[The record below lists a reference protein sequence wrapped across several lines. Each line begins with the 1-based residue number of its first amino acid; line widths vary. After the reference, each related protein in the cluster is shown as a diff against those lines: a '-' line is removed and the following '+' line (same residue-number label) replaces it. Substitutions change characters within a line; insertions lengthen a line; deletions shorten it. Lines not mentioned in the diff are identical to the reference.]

1 LLTRFQHHNSTVRE
15 NALRQL
21 KDILLR
27 YPPKDLHSHLCSL
40 LRGIAALCLD
50 KEEDIRKNSLNAL
63 NLILGRVS
71 NEQFIPYNDILIS
84 YLCCAMTHINPN
96 IKEDSLLFLDV
107 LAQNCGNVLAN
118 NTHKILP
125 NFLGMICRLHND
137 IKPGQ
142 QLKTV
147 LNSKNTNTKWRIKV
161 LERLANIFTSFVY
174 HEKHCRSTKLNTFS
188 KIVARE
194 YTRYVPIYSNRPIQG
209 EVNFNKDL
217 NPITNCTEGIL
228 PMEEFVKYIDLLM
241 PLISDIW
248 LEICP
253 DEKIENSRETTISN
267 EAAVLLTYIVKIIL
281 SITEYIDLL
290 EQDHDIEHMKHWF
303 RDIFHN
309 AYIQNF
315 LSRFPYNKMKQ
326 LNTPRGKR
334 QIDFSQMEFD
344 EKCLLQNLALCQIHI
359 WFISMMNRKKQF
371 SKIIKDYCESILTYL
386 NGKLILYM
394 TIAHCL
400 CKNDDDFFL

>member
-15 NALRQL
+15 DALRQL

-40 LRGIAALCLD
+40 LRGVAALSLD
-50 KEEDIRKNSLNAL
+50 KEKNVRKNSLNAL
-63 NLILGRVS
+63 NLILGRIS
-71 NEQFIPYNDILIS
+71 NEQFTPYSDILIS

-107 LAQNCGNVLAN
+107 LAQNCGNALATN
-118 NTHKILP
+118 SHKILP
-125 NFLGMICRLHND
+125 NFLSMICRLHND
-137 IKPGQ
+137 IKPGK

-161 LERLANIFTSFVY
+161 LERLANIFSSLIY
-174 HEKHCRSTKLNTFS
+174 HEKHRRNTNLNALS
-188 KIVARE
+188 KTIMRE
-194 YTRYVPIYSNRPIQG
+194 HTRYVPIYGNRSTQVG
-209 EVNFNKDL
+209 EVNFDKDL
-217 NPITNCTEGIL
+217 NSITNCVEGIL
-228 PMEEFVKYIDLLM
+228 PMEEFVKYIGLLM

-253 DEKIENSRETTISN
+253 DQKTENSTETTISD
-267 EAAVLLTYIVKIIL
+267 EAATLLTHIIEIIL

-303 RDIFHN
+303 RDMFYN
-309 AYIQNF
+309 TYIKNF

-326 LNTPRGKR
+326 LNISRKH
-334 QIDFSQMEFD
+334 QADFSQTVFNER
-344 EKCLLQNLALCQIHI
+344 CLLQNLALCQIHI
-359 WFISMMNRKKQF
+359 WFISMMNCKKQF
-371 SKIIKDYCESILTYL
+371 SKVTKDYCESILIYL
-386 NGKLILYM
+386 NGNNLS
-394 TIAHCL
+394 
-400 CKNDDDFFL
+400 NVN